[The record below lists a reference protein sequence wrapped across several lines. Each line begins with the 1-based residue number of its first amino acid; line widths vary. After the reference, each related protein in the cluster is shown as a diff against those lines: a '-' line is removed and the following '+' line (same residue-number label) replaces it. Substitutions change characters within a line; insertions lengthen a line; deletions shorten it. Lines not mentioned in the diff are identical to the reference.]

1 MAIQAL
7 NRQAQNRYTYKPGGI
22 YECKIWPS
30 GNRHVAGSTTNGLSA
45 TLVATDSAVEVSSV
59 TEPTTS
65 VSVKTH
71 AERSKMTTN
80 ATQEKGLML
89 YTITLELSFDY
100 DGDLLALLNSYR
112 GKALGAKVTVNN
124 KGSNSSETADTDTAN
139 SYLVGLD
146 AITGFYDGTAYWF
159 TDYALFLD
167 SVEADSGA
175 KLADGTMCTAK
186 FTAVQATP
194 PALFV

>member
-7 NRQAQNRYTYKPGGI
+7 NRQNQNRYTYKPGGI
-22 YECKIWPS
+22 YECQIWPS
-30 GNRHVAGSTTNGLSA
+30 GNRHVAASVTNGLSA
-45 TLVATDSAVEVSSV
+45 TLVATDSAVTV
-59 TEPTTS
+59 TGETLPTS
-65 VSVKTH
+65 YVDVKTH

-89 YTITLELSFDY
+89 YTITLELTFDY
-100 DGDLLALLNSYR
+100 DGDLLTQLNSYR

-124 KGSNSSETADTDTAN
+124 KGSNSSDTANEDAAN

-146 AITGFYDGTAYWF
+146 AITGFTDGTYWF

-167 SVEADSGA
+167 SIEADTGA

-194 PALFV
+194 PALFI

>member
-7 NRQAQNRYTYKPGGI
+7 NRQAQNRYNYKPGGI
-22 YECKIWPS
+22 YECVIWPS
-30 GNRHVAGSTTNGLSA
+30 GNRHVAGSATNGLAA
-45 TLVATDSAVEVSSV
+45 TLVASDSAVTVTTV
-59 TEPTTS
+59 TEPTTK

-89 YTITLELSFDY
+89 YTITLELTFDY
-100 DGDLLALLNSYR
+100 DGDLLTLLNSYR

-124 KGSNSSETADTDTAN
+124 KGSNSSDTADSDSAN
-139 SYLVGLD
+139 SFLVGID
-146 AITGFYDGTAYWF
+146 AITGFTDGTYWF

-167 SVEADSGA
+167 SIEADTGA

-194 PALFV
+194 PALYI

>member
-7 NRQAQNRYTYKPGGI
+7 NRQDQNRYTYKPGGI

-30 GNRHVAGSTTNGLSA
+30 GNRHAPVGADNGLTA
-45 TLVATDSAVEVSSV
+45 TLVASDSAVTVTAV
-59 TEPTTS
+59 TEPTSS

-71 AERSKMTTN
+71 AEKSKMTTN

-100 DGDLLALLNSYR
+100 DGDLLTELNSYR

-124 KGSNSSETADTDTAN
+124 KGANNSDEADTATAN

-146 AITGFYDGTAYWF
+146 AITGFTDGTYWF

-167 SVEADSGA
+167 SIEADTGA

-194 PALFV
+194 PALFI

>member
-7 NRQAQNRYTYKPGGI
+7 NRQDQNRYTYKPGGI
-22 YECKIWPS
+22 LKCVFWPS
-30 GNRHVAGSTTNGLSA
+30 GNRHVAGSTTNGLA
-45 TLVATDSAVEVSSV
+45 CTLAASDSAVTV
-59 TEPTTS
+59 TGVTLPTS
-65 VSVKTH
+65 KVNVKTH
-71 AERSKMTTN
+71 AEKSKMTTS

-89 YTITLELSFDY
+89 YTITLELTFDY
-100 DGDLLALLNSYR
+100 DDELLGELNSYR

-124 KGSNSSETADTDTAN
+124 KGANNSDEAVPALTAV

-146 AITGFYDGTAYWF
+146 KITGYTDGTYYF

-167 SVEADSGA
+167 SIEADTGA
-175 KLADGTMCTAK
+175 KLADGTTCTAK

-194 PALFV
+194 PAKFV